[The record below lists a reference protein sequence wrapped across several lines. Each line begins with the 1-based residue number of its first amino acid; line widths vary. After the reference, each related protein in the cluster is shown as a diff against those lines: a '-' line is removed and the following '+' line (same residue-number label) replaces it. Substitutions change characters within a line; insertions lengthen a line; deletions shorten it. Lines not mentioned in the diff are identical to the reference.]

1 MHVDLH
7 FPALGE
13 SLDSDHGYDLYA
25 ALAGLVPRLHEE
37 SCKIRIGP
45 IRGSYTGNGSLRL
58 DSRFSRLR
66 LRLAA
71 EEIPPVL
78 QLAGKAI
85 DVGGNRL
92 RLGVPQVRNLSPAPN
107 VVARLV
113 TIKGFTEPGP
123 FLEAVQR
130 QLTALGITGKP
141 GIPQVIDGP
150 RAGELRRRVIR
161 VKDKYVIGFP
171 MIVTGLAGE
180 ESIRLQESG
189 LGGRAKMGC
198 GFFGGMRE
206 DRA

>member
-45 IRGSYTGNGSLRL
+45 MRGSYTGNGSLRL

-92 RLGVPQVRNLSPAPN
+92 RLGVPQVRNL
-107 VVARLV
+107 
-113 TIKGFTEPGP
+113 E
-123 FLEAVQR
+123 
-130 QLTALGITGKP
+130 
-141 GIPQVIDGP
+141 P
-150 RAGELRRRVIR
+150 RAKRGRS
-161 VKDKYVIGFP
+161 
-171 MIVTGLAGE
+171 AGDHQ
-180 ESIRLQESG
+180 RLHGTWAVSRSG
-189 LGGRAKMGC
+189 PTPTNSSRYHGQTRHSTS
-198 GFFGGMRE
+198 
-206 DRA
+206 D